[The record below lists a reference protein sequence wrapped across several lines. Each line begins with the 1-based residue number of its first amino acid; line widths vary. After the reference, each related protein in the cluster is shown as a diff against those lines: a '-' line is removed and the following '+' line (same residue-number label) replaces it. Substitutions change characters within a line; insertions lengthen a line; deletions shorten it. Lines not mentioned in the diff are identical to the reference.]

1 MFETSKDILYL
12 VIAFCVLW
20 LTVFMCWL
28 LFYFISIISNARKV
42 AKSIHEKLEKVDEII
57 NLVKGK
63 VENSATHLAI
73 LVEGVGKLVDY
84 FKNKKSVNKPTPPR
98 RAKKKNKVE
107 EL

>member
-20 LTVFMCWL
+20 LTAFMCWL
-28 LFYFISIISNARKV
+28 LFYFISIMSNSRKV
-42 AKSIHEKLEKVDEII
+42 IKSIHEKLEKVDEII
-57 NLVKGK
+57 NLVKNK

-84 FKNKKSVNKPTPPR
+84 FKNKKTNTPR
-98 RAKKKNKVE
+98 RAKKKVE
-107 EL
+107 VKEL

>member
-12 VIAFCVLW
+12 VIAFCILW
-20 LTVFMCWL
+20 FTVFVCWL
-28 LFYFISIISNARKV
+28 LFYFISIIGNVRKI

-57 NLVKGK
+57 NLVKSK

-84 FKNKKSVNKPTPPR
+84 FKDKKQSPKVT
-98 RAKKKNKVE
+98 KKTKVDKQE
-107 EL
+107 